1 MEFKPLIKIRL
12 RSLHGV
18 EIVFTLV
25 HCESQVSRSGSQDR
39 VLIATVLT

>member
-1 MEFKPLIKIRL
+1 MGFKPLIKIRL
-12 RSLHGV
+12 RSVHGV

-25 HCESQVSRSGSQDR
+25 HYESQVSRSASQDR